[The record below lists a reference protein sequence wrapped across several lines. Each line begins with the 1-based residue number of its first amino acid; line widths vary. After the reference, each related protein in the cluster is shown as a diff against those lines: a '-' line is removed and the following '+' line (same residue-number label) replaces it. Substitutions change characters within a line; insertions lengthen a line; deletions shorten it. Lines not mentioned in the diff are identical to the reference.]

1 MNPISR
7 QHEGAGP
14 VLALMTH
21 VIVVLCLAAAYMA
34 VDSRALGAEQGL
46 LLVSWIV
53 LVLSVWLVISW
64 WIAEGSLLNPYGLF
78 LVGSM
83 PFHVGYALLR
93 VMGQDSMIWLIGGV
107 TEVELLKTMAFVT
120 ACYAILH
127 LGALSTR
134 ASHKSAVQGEIPI
147 FDSTRIFQVGALL
160 LAISFIPVVLRLQ
173 SSVST
178 VLSGG
183 YSSLFE
189 AGGRGPSDGAGGV
202 VALVA
207 GFYLPG
213 VMFLLAGSKGRRG
226 GQVVAFLGLLL
237 YSGGYLFLGFRAFS
251 LIPIAVFVWVW
262 HRCVRPL
269 PILPVVASGIGLF
282 VIVAP
287 IVRRIR
293 DLSGGD
299 RLSLDVLW
307 DAYSGADNPVLSLIA
322 ELAGSLLTITFT
334 TELVPE
340 ARPFEMGYG
349 YLRALTNAIP
359 IWELPDAYGYAGSW
373 LAWHITP
380 EYAIGGFG
388 FGYSFMAEAYL
399 NFGWIGG
406 VLMVGLIGVAIVYV
420 QKWADR
426 VPDPARIAFI
436 GSFLP
441 ILIFFTR
448 GESLSI
454 SRPILWY
461 ALIPL
466 VLVAVL
472 RSMDRRIA
480 GDLPARRGPHLAP
493 EPRVDRRP
501 MAVRGATDSP
511 LPPPP
516 ANPGSWNDPT
526 QGWPGHV

>member
-14 VLALMTH
+14 ILALMTH
-21 VIVVLCLAAAYMA
+21 VIVVLCLAAAYIA

-46 LLVSWIV
+46 TVVSWTV
-53 LVLSVWLVISW
+53 LVLSVWLVVSW

-83 PFHVGYALLR
+83 PFHVGYAFLR
-93 VMGQDSMIWLIGGV
+93 VIGQDSMIWLIGGV

-134 ASHKSAVQGEIPI
+134 ASHKSVALGDLPLL
-147 FDSTRIFQVGALL
+147 DSTRVFQVGVLL
-160 LAISFIPVVLRLQ
+160 LAVSFIPMALRLQ

-178 VLSGG
+178 VLTGG

-189 AGGRGPSDGAGGV
+189 TGGRNPGDGAGGIM
-202 VALVA
+202 ALVA

-226 GQVVAFLGLLL
+226 GQLVAFLGLLL

-262 HRCVRPL
+262 HRCIRPL
-269 PILPVVASGIGLF
+269 PILPVVTSGIGLF

-299 RLSLDVLW
+299 RLSLDVVW
-307 DAYSGADNPVLSLIA
+307 EAYSAADNPVLTLIS

-334 TELVPE
+334 TELVPDV
-340 ARPFEMGYG
+340 RPFEMGYG

-359 IWELPDAYGYAGSW
+359 MWELPDAYGYAGSW

-380 EYAIGGFG
+380 QYAIGGFG

-399 NFGWIGG
+399 NFGWVGG

-426 VPDPARIAFI
+426 ALDPARIAFI
-436 GSFLP
+436 ASFLP

-448 GESLSI
+448 GESISI

-466 VLVAVL
+466 ILVAVL
-472 RSMDRRIA
+472 RSMDRRIG
-480 GDLPARRGPHLAP
+480 GDLSARRSPQPGSK
-493 EPRVDRRP
+493 PRVDRRP

-511 LPPPP
+511 SAPSP
-516 ANPGSWNDPT
+516 AAPAVWNDPS
-526 QGWPGHV
+526 QWPGHV